1 VRTCDARYGDVT
13 CDRAPGHTGMHC
25 GSVTARWYDREALP
39 DDDDE
44 LATLRAIVRELV
56 KTGEEARHN
65 RHHRHCNNETGCHP
79 HCDVAEA
86 ADRFYAALDRA
97 REYVAKGGA
106 EG

>member
-25 GSVTARWYDREALP
+25 GSVTAKWRDGEVPP
-39 DDDDE
+39 DDSAE
-44 LATLRAIVRELV
+44 LRAIVRELLPF
-56 KTGEEARHN
+56 AQFY
-65 RHHRHCNNETGCHP
+65 
-79 HCDVAEA
+79 
-86 ADRFYAALDRA
+86 ADRNPPYRSHLDGSTQDPSGVHALLIRA